1 VPRDELTQEDYFLI
15 LLFKHPQLRAEVR
28 AFPGTLLSD
37 AVAREVFRRWLA
49 NDPPAQGDLEPLVD
63 RYELLSSYRFP
74 HLDLA
79 SARRAL
85 QRLTDAIVR
94 ERRVANLEAN
104 TQDMHRQ
111 EMEIGANEVADIVM
125 QAWMGVE
132 PADDDREIVE
142 TAIEAQ
148 QLGLSIHRR
157 EEFDGAD
164 VAAR

>member
-1 VPRDELTQEDYFLI
+1 V
-15 LLFKHPQLRAEVR
+15 
-28 AFPGTLLSD
+28 S
-37 AVAREVFRRWLA
+37 
-49 NDPPAQGDLEPLVD
+49 